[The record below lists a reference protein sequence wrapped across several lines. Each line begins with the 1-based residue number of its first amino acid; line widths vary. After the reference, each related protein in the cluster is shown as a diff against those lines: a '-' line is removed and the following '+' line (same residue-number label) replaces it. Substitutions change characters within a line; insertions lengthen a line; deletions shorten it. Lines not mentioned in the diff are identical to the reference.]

1 LWSKNRVPGIAEK
14 ARAAV
19 SEESFPPT
27 ARSQGRQVGDAIA
40 SVMSELTGRGP
51 VSCRV
56 IVNGDAVIAILHDS
70 LTKGEQTLVE
80 HGHTAE
86 VLALRRAYQRV
97 AGPAFVAEVQRITGR
112 RVESFMSTNHAEPDR
127 AAEIFLLDGP
137 VDPDGPAPPAA
148 H

>member
-1 LWSKNRVPGIAEK
+1 MLS
-14 ARAAV
+14 
-19 SEESFPPT
+19 
-27 ARSQGRQVGDAIA
+27 D
-40 SVMSELTGRGP
+40 LTGRGP

-56 IVNGDAVIAILHDS
+56 IMDHDVVIAILHDS

-86 VLALRRAYQRV
+86 VLALRRAFQRV

-112 RVESFMSTNHAEPDR
+112 QVESFMSTNHAAPDR
-127 AAEIFLLDGP
+127 AAEIFLLNGSLALQ
-137 VDPDGPAPPAA
+137 DPEPPTAA